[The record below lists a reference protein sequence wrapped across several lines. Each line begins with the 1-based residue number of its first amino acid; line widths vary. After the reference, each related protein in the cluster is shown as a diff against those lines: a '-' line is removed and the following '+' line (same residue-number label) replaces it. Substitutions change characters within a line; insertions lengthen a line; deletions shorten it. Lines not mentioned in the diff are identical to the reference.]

1 MEGRK
6 INNISTFT
14 YGKYITTEK
23 VSFRGGYEFNQGD
36 TLKGRVIKED
46 SQSNKVTIKLT
57 NGMEIEAEL
66 QGEVDLK
73 GGLLNFEVAELKDNM
88 LFLKLTANNT
98 EIINEEIA
106 KESIDEIMNFI
117 LKEGLKKE
125 DYNMLKAMVKYNIPL
140 TRENI
145 TTVKSIMEFSDKM
158 NNNPVEIKNFINSYL
173 NSRDIAANSKEGV
186 YVSQKLYEFFEAFS
200 KTDLQEVLLFLENDI
215 EFTKENLESF
225 NKLFNNENAMEK
237 VINEV
242 NEKLGNAIAIE
253 DNTLN
258 REILEKTLNQE
269 YSKDV
274 IEYKNNS
281 NNDINDMKEVN
292 DIKEIKN
299 INDIK
304 DIKDIKNIND
314 IKDIKN
320 INDIKDIKDIKDN
333 SINNISILSK
343 SSTGKT
349 IQATLIKESS
359 KDNIVKESILK
370 DSIINDGSKSEFFME
385 DDVKEIIKV
394 LKNEN
399 KSMVNENKSE
409 LNINK
414 EVLRESILKH
424 KGKEVRLNDA
434 EAKLL
439 EVIIN
444 KDEIKDKEINFIK
457 NLFNSVESRQKGEE
471 KELKS
476 NDIRENIFNISKD
489 LSKNITEKSEGAKEV
504 IRNIISNL
512 KESDENSSQILN
524 IMKNS
529 INDLKLFN
537 KINDQYYCL
546 DVPINFK
553 ENEYPCKL
561 IIKDDRKEGKSID
574 SSNFK
579 VAISVK
585 TVKLGTVDAL
595 LNVKNRNI
603 DLQLKCDKS
612 VMNLFVISKEKLKE
626 IVESSGF
633 STKIEIV
640 ERTEELQLSSCREFF
655 NDNNIA
661 AVDITV

>member
-1 MEGRK
+1 M
-6 INNISTFT
+6 
-14 YGKYITTEK
+14 
-23 VSFRGGYEFNQGD
+23 SFRGGYEFNQGD

-98 EIINEEIA
+98 EIINEKIA

-304 DIKDIKNIND
+304 DIKD
-314 IKDIKN
+314 
-320 INDIKDIKDIKDN
+320 N

-359 KDNIVKESILK
+359 KDNI
-370 DSIINDGSKSEFFME
+370 INDGVKSDFFME

-424 KGKEVRLNDA
+424 TGKEVRLNDA

>member
-200 KTDLQEVLLFLENDI
+200 KTNLQEVLLFLESGI

-320 INDIKDIKDIKDN
+320 INDIKDIKDN

-359 KDNIVKESILK
+359 KDNI
-370 DSIINDGSKSEFFME
+370 INDGAKSDFFME

-424 KGKEVRLNDA
+424 TGKEVRLNDA

-489 LSKNITEKSEGAKEV
+489 LSKNITEKSEGVKEV

>member
-1 MEGRK
+1 M
-6 INNISTFT
+6 
-14 YGKYITTEK
+14 
-23 VSFRGGYEFNQGD
+23 SFRGGYEFNQGD

-98 EIINEEIA
+98 EVINEEIA

-200 KTDLQEVLLFLENDI
+200 KTNLQEVLLFLENDI

-281 NNDINDMKEVN
+281 NNDINDMKEV
-292 DIKEIKN
+292 
-299 INDIK
+299 K

-320 INDIKDIKDIKDN
+320 INDIKDIKNINDIKDIKDN

-359 KDNIVKESILK
+359 KDNI
-370 DSIINDGSKSEFFME
+370 INDGAKSDFFME

-424 KGKEVRLNDA
+424 TGKEVRLNDA

-444 KDEIKDKEINFIK
+444 KDEIKYK
-457 NLFNSVESRQKGEE
+457 
-471 KELKS
+471 
-476 NDIRENIFNISKD
+476 
-489 LSKNITEKSEGAKEV
+489 
-504 IRNIISNL
+504 
-512 KESDENSSQILN
+512 
-524 IMKNS
+524 
-529 INDLKLFN
+529 
-537 KINDQYYCL
+537 
-546 DVPINFK
+546 
-553 ENEYPCKL
+553 
-561 IIKDDRKEGKSID
+561 
-574 SSNFK
+574 
-579 VAISVK
+579 
-585 TVKLGTVDAL
+585 
-595 LNVKNRNI
+595 
-603 DLQLKCDKS
+603 
-612 VMNLFVISKEKLKE
+612 
-626 IVESSGF
+626 
-633 STKIEIV
+633 
-640 ERTEELQLSSCREFF
+640 
-655 NDNNIA
+655 
-661 AVDITV
+661 

>member
-1 MEGRK
+1 M
-6 INNISTFT
+6 
-14 YGKYITTEK
+14 
-23 VSFRGGYEFNQGD
+23 SFRGGYEFNQGD

-98 EIINEEIA
+98 EVINEEIA

-200 KTDLQEVLLFLENDI
+200 KTNLQEVLLFLENDI

-281 NNDINDMKEVN
+281 NNDINDMKEVK

-320 INDIKDIKDIKDN
+320 INDIKDIKDN
-333 SINNISILSK
+333 SINNSSILSK

-359 KDNIVKESILK
+359 KDNI
-370 DSIINDGSKSEFFME
+370 INDGAKSDFFME

-424 KGKEVRLNDA
+424 TGKEVRLNDA

-457 NLFNSVESRQKGEE
+457 NLFNSVESKQKGEE

>member
-98 EIINEEIA
+98 EIINEKIA

-304 DIKDIKNIND
+304 DIKD
-314 IKDIKN
+314 
-320 INDIKDIKDIKDN
+320 N

-359 KDNIVKESILK
+359 KDNI
-370 DSIINDGSKSEFFME
+370 INDGVKSDFFME

-424 KGKEVRLNDA
+424 TGKEVRLNDA

>member
-1 MEGRK
+1 M
-6 INNISTFT
+6 
-14 YGKYITTEK
+14 
-23 VSFRGGYEFNQGD
+23 SFRGGYEFNQGD

-98 EIINEEIA
+98 EVINEEIA

-200 KTDLQEVLLFLENDI
+200 KTNLQEVLLFLENDI

-281 NNDINDMKEVN
+281 NNDINDMKEV
-292 DIKEIKN
+292 
-299 INDIK
+299 K

-320 INDIKDIKDIKDN
+320 INDIKDIKNINDIKDIKDN

-359 KDNIVKESILK
+359 KDNI
-370 DSIINDGSKSEFFME
+370 INDGAKSDFFME

-424 KGKEVRLNDA
+424 TGKEVRLNDA

>member
-200 KTDLQEVLLFLENDI
+200 KTNLQEVLLFLESGI
-215 EFTKENLESF
+215 EFTKENLEIF

-314 IKDIKN
+314 IKDIK
-320 INDIKDIKDIKDN
+320 DN

-359 KDNIVKESILK
+359 KDNI
-370 DSIINDGSKSEFFME
+370 INDGAKSDFFME

-424 KGKEVRLNDA
+424 TGKEVRLNDA

>member
-1 MEGRK
+1 M
-6 INNISTFT
+6 
-14 YGKYITTEK
+14 
-23 VSFRGGYEFNQGD
+23 SFRGGYEFNQGD

-98 EIINEEIA
+98 EVINEEIA

-258 REILEKTLNQE
+258 REILEKTLKQE

-274 IEYKNNS
+274 IDYKNNS
-281 NNDINDMKEVN
+281 NNDINDMKEV
-292 DIKEIKN
+292 
-299 INDIK
+299 K
-304 DIKDIKNIND
+304 DIKDIKNIN
-314 IKDIKN
+314 
-320 INDIKDIKDIKDN
+320 DIKDIKDN

-359 KDNIVKESILK
+359 KDNI
-370 DSIINDGSKSEFFME
+370 INDGAKSDFFME

-414 EVLRESILKH
+414 EILRESILKH
-424 KGKEVRLNDA
+424 TGKEIRLNDA

-561 IIKDDRKEGKSID
+561 IIKDDRKEGKAID

-579 VAISVK
+579 VAVSVK

-612 VMNLFVISKEKLKE
+612 VMNLFVISKGKLKE

>member
-200 KTDLQEVLLFLENDI
+200 KTNLQEVLLFLESGI

-269 YSKDV
+269 YSKDF

-320 INDIKDIKDIKDN
+320 INDIKDIKDN

-359 KDNIVKESILK
+359 KDNI
-370 DSIINDGSKSEFFME
+370 INDGAKSDFFME

-424 KGKEVRLNDA
+424 TGKEVRLNDA

>member
-6 INNISTFT
+6 INNISAFT
-14 YGKYITTEK
+14 YGKYIRTQK
-23 VSFRGGYEFNQGD
+23 IGFKGNYDFKQGD
-36 TLKGRVIKED
+36 TLKGIVVKHDAE
-46 SQSNKVTIKLT
+46 SNEVTIKLT
-57 NGMEIEAEL
+57 NGMEIEAEI
-66 QGEVDLK
+66 QGDVELK
-73 GGLLNFEVAELKDNM
+73 GGILKFEVTEFKDNT
-88 LFLKLTANNT
+88 LFLKLSDNKADVIQGEASKKIT
-98 EIINEEIA
+98 
-106 KESIDEIMNFI
+106 DEIMNFI
-117 LKEGLKKE
+117 IKEGLKKE

-145 TTVKSIMEFSDKM
+145 TTVKSVLEFSGKM
-158 NNNPVEIKNFINSYL
+158 NNNPQEIKSFINTYL
-173 NSRDIAANSKEGV
+173 NSRDIVVNSREGLQIA
-186 YVSQKLYEFFEAFS
+186 QKLYEFFKAFS
-200 KTDLQEVLLFLENDI
+200 KTNLQEVLLFLESGI

-292 DIKEIKN
+292 DIKN
-299 INDIK
+299 IN
-304 DIKDIKNIND
+304 
-314 IKDIKN
+314 
-320 INDIKDIKDIKDN
+320 DIKDIKDN

-359 KDNIVKESILK
+359 KDNI
-370 DSIINDGSKSEFFME
+370 INDGAKSDFFME

-424 KGKEVRLNDA
+424 TGKEVRLNDA

>member
-98 EIINEEIA
+98 EVINEEIA

-258 REILEKTLNQE
+258 REILEKTLKQE

-274 IEYKNNS
+274 IDYKNNS
-281 NNDINDMKEVN
+281 NNDINDMKEV
-292 DIKEIKN
+292 
-299 INDIK
+299 K

-314 IKDIKN
+314 IKDT
-320 INDIKDIKDIKDN
+320 KDITDN
-333 SINNISILSK
+333 NSSILSK

-385 DDVKEIIKV
+385 GDVKEIIKV

-414 EVLRESILKH
+414 EILRESILKH
-424 KGKEVRLNDA
+424 TGKEIRLNDA

-561 IIKDDRKEGKSID
+561 IIKDDRKEGKAID

-579 VAISVK
+579 VAVSVK

-612 VMNLFVISKEKLKE
+612 VMNLFVISKGKLKE

>member
-1 MEGRK
+1 M
-6 INNISTFT
+6 
-14 YGKYITTEK
+14 
-23 VSFRGGYEFNQGD
+23 SFRGGYEFNQGD

-57 NGMEIEAEL
+57 NGMQIEAEL

-98 EIINEEIA
+98 EVINEEIA

-173 NSRDIAANSKEGV
+173 NSRDIASNSKEGV

-200 KTDLQEVLLFLENDI
+200 KTNLQEVLLFLENDI

-258 REILEKTLNQE
+258 REILEKTLKQE

-274 IEYKNNS
+274 IDYKNNS
-281 NNDINDMKEVN
+281 NNDINDMKEVK
-292 DIKEIKN
+292 DIKNIN
-299 INDIK
+299 DINDIK
-304 DIKDIKNIND
+304 DIKDIT
-314 IKDIKN
+314 
-320 INDIKDIKDIKDN
+320 DN
-333 SINNISILSK
+333 NINNISILSK

-359 KDNIVKESILK
+359 KDNI
-370 DSIINDGSKSEFFME
+370 INDGAKSDFFME

-414 EVLRESILKH
+414 EILRESILKH
-424 KGKEVRLNDA
+424 TGKEVRLNDA

-640 ERTEELQLSSCREFF
+640 ERKEELQLSSCREFF

>member
-1 MEGRK
+1 M
-6 INNISTFT
+6 
-14 YGKYITTEK
+14 
-23 VSFRGGYEFNQGD
+23 SFRGGYEFNQGD

-98 EIINEEIA
+98 EVINEEIA

-200 KTDLQEVLLFLENDI
+200 KTNLQEVLLFLENDI

-281 NNDINDMKEVN
+281 NNDINDMKEVK

-320 INDIKDIKDIKDN
+320 INDIKDIKDN

-359 KDNIVKESILK
+359 KDNI
-370 DSIINDGSKSEFFME
+370 INDGAKSDFFME

-414 EVLRESILKH
+414 EILSESILKH
-424 KGKEVRLNDA
+424 TGKEVRLNDA

-457 NLFNSVESRQKGEE
+457 NLFNSVESKQKGEE

-512 KESDENSSQILN
+512 KESDENSSEILN

>member
-1 MEGRK
+1 M
-6 INNISTFT
+6 
-14 YGKYITTEK
+14 
-23 VSFRGGYEFNQGD
+23 SFRGGYEFNQGD

-98 EIINEEIA
+98 EVINEEIA

-200 KTDLQEVLLFLENDI
+200 KTNLQEVLLFLENDI

-258 REILEKTLNQE
+258 REILEKTLKQE

-274 IEYKNNS
+274 IDYKNNS
-281 NNDINDMKEVN
+281 NNDINDMKEVKDIKNIN
-292 DIKEIKN
+292 DIN
-299 INDIK
+299 DINDIK

-314 IKDIKN
+314 IKDIK
-320 INDIKDIKDIKDN
+320 DIKDITDN
-333 SINNISILSK
+333 NINNSSILSK

-359 KDNIVKESILK
+359 KDNI
-370 DSIINDGSKSEFFME
+370 INDGAKSDFFME

-424 KGKEVRLNDA
+424 TGKEVRLNDA

-561 IIKDDRKEGKSID
+561 IIKDDRKEGKAID

-579 VAISVK
+579 VAVSVK

-612 VMNLFVISKEKLKE
+612 VMNLFVISKGKLKE

>member
-200 KTDLQEVLLFLENDI
+200 KTNLQEVLLFLESGI

-269 YSKDV
+269 YSKDF

-299 INDIK
+299 IK

-320 INDIKDIKDIKDN
+320 INDIKDIKDN

-343 SSTGKT
+343 SSAGKT

-359 KDNIVKESILK
+359 KDNI
-370 DSIINDGSKSEFFME
+370 INDGVKSDFFME

-424 KGKEVRLNDA
+424 TGKEVRLNDA

>member
-1 MEGRK
+1 M
-6 INNISTFT
+6 
-14 YGKYITTEK
+14 
-23 VSFRGGYEFNQGD
+23 SFRGGYEFNQGD

-274 IEYKNNS
+274 IDYKNNS
-281 NNDINDMKEVN
+281 NNDINDMKEVK

-320 INDIKDIKDIKDN
+320 INDIKDN

-359 KDNIVKESILK
+359 KDNI
-370 DSIINDGSKSEFFME
+370 INDGAKSDFFME

-424 KGKEVRLNDA
+424 TGKEVRLNDA

-537 KINDQYYCL
+537 KINNQYYCL

>member
-1 MEGRK
+1 M
-6 INNISTFT
+6 
-14 YGKYITTEK
+14 
-23 VSFRGGYEFNQGD
+23 SFRGGYEFNQGD

-98 EIINEEIA
+98 EVINEEIA

-200 KTDLQEVLLFLENDI
+200 KTNLQEVLLFLENDI

-258 REILEKTLNQE
+258 REILEKTLKQE

-274 IEYKNNS
+274 IDYKNNS
-281 NNDINDMKEVN
+281 NNDINDMKEV
-292 DIKEIKN
+292 
-299 INDIK
+299 
-304 DIKDIKNIND
+304 KDIKNIND
-314 IKDIKN
+314 

-359 KDNIVKESILK
+359 KDNI
-370 DSIINDGSKSEFFME
+370 INDGAKSDFFME

-424 KGKEVRLNDA
+424 TGKEVRLNDA

>member
-200 KTDLQEVLLFLENDI
+200 KTNLQEVLLFLESGI

-292 DIKEIKN
+292 DIK
-299 INDIK
+299 
-304 DIKDIKNIND
+304 DIKNIND

-359 KDNIVKESILK
+359 KDNI
-370 DSIINDGSKSEFFME
+370 INDGAKSDFFME

-489 LSKNITEKSEGAKEV
+489 LSKNIIEKSEGAKEV

>member
-1 MEGRK
+1 M
-6 INNISTFT
+6 
-14 YGKYITTEK
+14 
-23 VSFRGGYEFNQGD
+23 SFRGGYEFNQGD

-200 KTDLQEVLLFLENDI
+200 KTNLQEVLLFLESGI

-258 REILEKTLNQE
+258 REILEKTLKQE

-274 IEYKNNS
+274 IDYKNNS

-304 DIKDIKNIND
+304 DIKNIN
-314 IKDIKN
+314 
-320 INDIKDIKDIKDN
+320 DIKDN

-359 KDNIVKESILK
+359 KDNI
-370 DSIINDGSKSEFFME
+370 INDGAKSDFFME

-414 EVLRESILKH
+414 EILRESILKH
-424 KGKEVRLNDA
+424 TGKEVRLNDA

-457 NLFNSVESRQKGEE
+457 NLFNSVESKQKGEE

>member
-1 MEGRK
+1 M
-6 INNISTFT
+6 
-14 YGKYITTEK
+14 
-23 VSFRGGYEFNQGD
+23 SFRGGYEFNQGD

-98 EIINEEIA
+98 EVINEEIA

-200 KTDLQEVLLFLENDI
+200 KTNLQEVLLFLENDI

-258 REILEKTLNQE
+258 REILEKTLKQE

-274 IEYKNNS
+274 IDYKNNS
-281 NNDINDMKEVN
+281 NNDINDMKEVK

-320 INDIKDIKDIKDN
+320 INDIKDN

-359 KDNIVKESILK
+359 KDNI
-370 DSIINDGSKSEFFME
+370 INDGAKSDFFME

-414 EVLRESILKH
+414 EILRESILKH
-424 KGKEVRLNDA
+424 TGKEVRLNDA

-457 NLFNSVESRQKGEE
+457 NLFNSVESKQKGEE

-579 VAISVK
+579 VAVSVK

>member
-292 DIKEIKN
+292 DIK
-299 INDIK
+299 
-304 DIKDIKNIND
+304 DIKNIN
-314 IKDIKN
+314 
-320 INDIKDIKDIKDN
+320 DIKDIKDN

-359 KDNIVKESILK
+359 KDNI
-370 DSIINDGSKSEFFME
+370 INDGVKSDFFME

-424 KGKEVRLNDA
+424 TGKEVRLNDA

>member
-1 MEGRK
+1 M
-6 INNISTFT
+6 
-14 YGKYITTEK
+14 
-23 VSFRGGYEFNQGD
+23 SFRGGYEFNQGD

-98 EIINEEIA
+98 EVINEEIA

-200 KTDLQEVLLFLENDI
+200 KTNLQEVLLFLENDI

-258 REILEKTLNQE
+258 REILEKTLKQE

-274 IEYKNNS
+274 IDYKNNS
-281 NNDINDMKEVN
+281 NNDINDMKEV
-292 DIKEIKN
+292 
-299 INDIK
+299 K

-314 IKDIKN
+314 IKDT
-320 INDIKDIKDIKDN
+320 KDITDN
-333 SINNISILSK
+333 NSSILSK

-385 DDVKEIIKV
+385 GDVKEIIKV

-414 EVLRESILKH
+414 EILRESILKH
-424 KGKEVRLNDA
+424 TGKEIRLNDA

>member
-1 MEGRK
+1 M
-6 INNISTFT
+6 
-14 YGKYITTEK
+14 
-23 VSFRGGYEFNQGD
+23 SFRGGYEFNQGD

-98 EIINEEIA
+98 EVINEEIA

-258 REILEKTLNQE
+258 REILEKTLKQE

-274 IEYKNNS
+274 IDYKNNS
-281 NNDINDMKEVN
+281 NNDINDMKEV
-292 DIKEIKN
+292 
-299 INDIK
+299 K

-314 IKDIKN
+314 IKDT
-320 INDIKDIKDIKDN
+320 KDITDN
-333 SINNISILSK
+333 NSSILSK

-414 EVLRESILKH
+414 EILRESILKH
-424 KGKEVRLNDA
+424 TGKEIRLNDA

-457 NLFNSVESRQKGEE
+457 NLINSVESRQKGEE

-561 IIKDDRKEGKSID
+561 IIKDDRKEGKAID

-579 VAISVK
+579 VAVSVK

-612 VMNLFVISKEKLKE
+612 VMNLFVISKGKLKE

>member
-1 MEGRK
+1 M
-6 INNISTFT
+6 
-14 YGKYITTEK
+14 
-23 VSFRGGYEFNQGD
+23 SFRGGYEFNQGD

-98 EIINEEIA
+98 EVINEEIA

-200 KTDLQEVLLFLENDI
+200 KTNLQEVLLFLENDI

-281 NNDINDMKEVN
+281 NNDINDMKEV
-292 DIKEIKN
+292 
-299 INDIK
+299 K
-304 DIKDIKNIND
+304 DIKDIKNIN
-314 IKDIKN
+314 
-320 INDIKDIKDIKDN
+320 DIKDIKDN

-359 KDNIVKESILK
+359 KDNI
-370 DSIINDGSKSEFFME
+370 INDGAKSDFFME

-424 KGKEVRLNDA
+424 TGKEVRLNDA

-457 NLFNSVESRQKGEE
+457 NLFNSVESKQKGEE

>member
-1 MEGRK
+1 
-6 INNISTFT
+6 
-14 YGKYITTEK
+14 

-36 TLKGRVIKED
+36 TLKGRVIKDD

-98 EIINEEIA
+98 EVINEEIA

-200 KTDLQEVLLFLENDI
+200 KTNLQEVLLFLENDI

-281 NNDINDMKEVN
+281 NNDINDMKEVK

-314 IKDIKN
+314 IKDIK
-320 INDIKDIKDIKDN
+320 DITDTN
-333 SINNISILSK
+333 INNISILSK

-359 KDNIVKESILK
+359 KDNI
-370 DSIINDGSKSEFFME
+370 INDGAKSDFFME

-414 EVLRESILKH
+414 EILRESILKH
-424 KGKEVRLNDA
+424 TGKEVRLNDA

-471 KELKS
+471 KELKP

-537 KINDQYYCL
+537 KINAQYYCL

-585 TVKLGTVDAL
+585 TVKLGTVNAL

>member
-1 MEGRK
+1 M
-6 INNISTFT
+6 
-14 YGKYITTEK
+14 
-23 VSFRGGYEFNQGD
+23 SFRGGYEFNQGD

-98 EIINEEIA
+98 EVINEEIA

-253 DNTLN
+253 DNALN
-258 REILEKTLNQE
+258 REILEKTLKQE
-269 YSKDV
+269 CSKDV
-274 IEYKNNS
+274 IDYKNNS
-281 NNDINDMKEVN
+281 NNDINDMKEV
-292 DIKEIKN
+292 
-299 INDIK
+299 K

-314 IKDIKN
+314 IRDTKDIT
-320 INDIKDIKDIKDN
+320 DN
-333 SINNISILSK
+333 NSSILSK

-414 EVLRESILKH
+414 EILRESILKH
-424 KGKEVRLNDA
+424 TGKEIRLNDA

>member
-200 KTDLQEVLLFLENDI
+200 KTNLQEVLLFLESGI

-292 DIKEIKN
+292 DIK
-299 INDIK
+299 
-304 DIKDIKNIND
+304 DIKNIND

-320 INDIKDIKDIKDN
+320 INDIKDIKDN

-359 KDNIVKESILK
+359 KDNI
-370 DSIINDGSKSEFFME
+370 INDGAKSDFFME

-424 KGKEVRLNDA
+424 TGKEVRLNDA

>member
-1 MEGRK
+1 M
-6 INNISTFT
+6 
-14 YGKYITTEK
+14 
-23 VSFRGGYEFNQGD
+23 SFRGGYEFNQGD

-98 EIINEEIA
+98 EVINEEIA

-200 KTDLQEVLLFLENDI
+200 KTNLQEVLLFLENDI

-281 NNDINDMKEVN
+281 NNDINDMKEVK
-292 DIKEIKN
+292 DIKDIKN

-320 INDIKDIKDIKDN
+320 INDIKDIKNINDIKDIKDN

-359 KDNIVKESILK
+359 KDNI
-370 DSIINDGSKSEFFME
+370 INDGAKSDFFME

-424 KGKEVRLNDA
+424 TGKEVRLNDA

-457 NLFNSVESRQKGEE
+457 NLFNSVESKQKGEE

>member
-1 MEGRK
+1 M
-6 INNISTFT
+6 
-14 YGKYITTEK
+14 
-23 VSFRGGYEFNQGD
+23 SFRGGYEFNQGD

-98 EIINEEIA
+98 EVINEEIA

-200 KTDLQEVLLFLENDI
+200 KTNLQEVLLFLENDI

-258 REILEKTLNQE
+258 REILEKTLKQE

-274 IEYKNNS
+274 IDYKNNS
-281 NNDINDMKEVN
+281 NNDINDMKEV
-292 DIKEIKN
+292 
-299 INDIK
+299 
-304 DIKDIKNIND
+304 
-314 IKDIKN
+314 KDIKN
-320 INDIKDIKDIKDN
+320 INDIKDIKDITDN
-333 SINNISILSK
+333 NINNSSILSK

-359 KDNIVKESILK
+359 KDNI
-370 DSIINDGSKSEFFME
+370 INDGAKSDFFME

-424 KGKEVRLNDA
+424 TGKEVRLNDA

-476 NDIRENIFNISKD
+476 NDIRENIFSISKD

-561 IIKDDRKEGKSID
+561 IIKDDRKNGKVID
-574 SSNFK
+574 STNFK
-579 VAISVK
+579 VAVSVK
-585 TVKLGTVDAL
+585 TKKLGTVDAFF
-595 LNVKNRNI
+595 NVRNRNI
-603 DLQLKCDKS
+603 DIQLKCNKN
-612 VMNLFVISKEKLKE
+612 VMNLFVISKNKLKD

-633 STKIEIV
+633 STKIEVI
-640 ERTEELQLSSCREFF
+640 ERTEELQLLSCREFF

-661 AVDITV
+661 VVDITV

>member
-1 MEGRK
+1 M
-6 INNISTFT
+6 
-14 YGKYITTEK
+14 
-23 VSFRGGYEFNQGD
+23 SFRGGYEFNQGD

-98 EIINEEIA
+98 EVINEEIA

-200 KTDLQEVLLFLENDI
+200 KTNLQEVLLFLENDI

-281 NNDINDMKEVN
+281 NNDINDMKEV
-292 DIKEIKN
+292 
-299 INDIK
+299 
-304 DIKDIKNIND
+304 KDIKNIND
-314 IKDIKN
+314 IN
-320 INDIKDIKDIKDN
+320 DIKDIKDN

-359 KDNIVKESILK
+359 KDNI
-370 DSIINDGSKSEFFME
+370 INDGAKSDFFME

-424 KGKEVRLNDA
+424 TGKEVRLNDA

-457 NLFNSVESRQKGEE
+457 NLFNSVESKQKGEE

>member
-14 YGKYITTEK
+14 YGKYMRTEK
-23 VSFRGGYEFNQGD
+23 ISLRGSYQFKKGD
-36 TLKGRVIKED
+36 TLKGRVIKQD
-46 SQSNKVTIKLT
+46 SQDNKVTIKLT
-57 NGMEIEAEL
+57 NGMEIDAEL

-98 EIINEEIA
+98 EVINEEIA

-200 KTDLQEVLLFLENDI
+200 KTNLQEVLLFLESGI

-258 REILEKTLNQE
+258 REILEKTLKQE

-274 IEYKNNS
+274 IDYKNNS
-281 NNDINDMKEVN
+281 NNDINDMKEV
-292 DIKEIKN
+292 K
-299 INDIK
+299 DIK

-314 IKDIKN
+314 IKDIT
-320 INDIKDIKDIKDN
+320 DN
-333 SINNISILSK
+333 NSSILSK

-424 KGKEVRLNDA
+424 TGKEVRLNDA

-553 ENEYPCKL
+553 KNEYPCKL
-561 IIKDDRKEGKSID
+561 IIKDDRKEGKAID

-579 VAISVK
+579 VAVSVK

>member
-98 EIINEEIA
+98 EVINEEIA

-253 DNTLN
+253 DNALN
-258 REILEKTLNQE
+258 REILEKTLKQE
-269 YSKDV
+269 CSKDV
-274 IEYKNNS
+274 IDYKNNS
-281 NNDINDMKEVN
+281 NNDINDMKEV
-292 DIKEIKN
+292 
-299 INDIK
+299 K
-304 DIKDIKNIND
+304 DMKDIKNIND
-314 IKDIKN
+314 IKDT
-320 INDIKDIKDIKDN
+320 KDITDN
-333 SINNISILSK
+333 NSSILSK

-414 EVLRESILKH
+414 EILRESILKH
-424 KGKEVRLNDA
+424 TGKEIRLNDA

-561 IIKDDRKEGKSID
+561 IIKDDRKEGKAID

-579 VAISVK
+579 VAVSVK

-612 VMNLFVISKEKLKE
+612 VMNLFVISKGKLKE

>member
-98 EIINEEIA
+98 EIISEEIA

-314 IKDIKN
+314 IKDIK
-320 INDIKDIKDIKDN
+320 DN

-359 KDNIVKESILK
+359 KDNI
-370 DSIINDGSKSEFFME
+370 INDGVKSDFFME

-424 KGKEVRLNDA
+424 TGKEVRLNDA

>member
-200 KTDLQEVLLFLENDI
+200 KTNLQEVLLFLESGI

-269 YSKDV
+269 YSKDF

-292 DIKEIKN
+292 DIKE
-299 INDIK
+299 
-304 DIKDIKNIND
+304 
-314 IKDIKN
+314 IKN

-359 KDNIVKESILK
+359 KDNI
-370 DSIINDGSKSEFFME
+370 INDGAKSDFFME

-424 KGKEVRLNDA
+424 TGKEVRLNDA

-489 LSKNITEKSEGAKEV
+489 LSKNIIEKSEGAKEV